1 MAYEL
6 PTKNHGKI
14 EAGYFSVFTQEVRMG
29 DFSIPTNR
37 FCKFVAELATGKE
50 AVRVPTTE
58 GSQVNGSWDPTQKIV
73 RLGQYEISGDEFGVF
88 ADYVF
93 NGGFMGWKP
102 DQPEWRPDFVKSAVD
117 YVRQNMGE
125 QPAGSYLSQVQQKQ
139 LPRLEE
145 RL

>member
-1 MAYEL
+1 MTYNL
-6 PTKNHGKI
+6 PTKNHGEI
-14 EAGYFSVFTQEVRMG
+14 DAGYFSVFTQEVRMG
-29 DFSIPTNR
+29 DFSIPTDN
-37 FCKFVAELATGKE
+37 FCKFVAELATGKNSLI
-50 AVRVPTTE
+50 VPTTK
-58 GSQVNGSWDPTQKIV
+58 GSQVEGSWDPIRKV
-73 RLGQYEISGDEFGVF
+73 VKLGQYEISGKEFGVF

-102 DQPEWRPDFVKSAVD
+102 NQPEWRPDFVKSAVD
-117 YVRQNMGE
+117 YVRQNMGK